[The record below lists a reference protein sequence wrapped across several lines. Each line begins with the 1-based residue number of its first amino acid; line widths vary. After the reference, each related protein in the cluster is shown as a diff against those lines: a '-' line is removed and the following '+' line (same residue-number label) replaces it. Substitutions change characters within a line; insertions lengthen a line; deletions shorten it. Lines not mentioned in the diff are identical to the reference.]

1 MPSIKLPRLP
11 QPSGQLARAPVR
23 TRKRMAPEERE
34 HQIVK
39 AAVEFFAEH
48 GFGASTRDLARELRI
63 AQPLLFRY
71 FPTKELLIERV
82 YDEVFM
88 RRWNPAWEEL
98 LADRSLPLIERL
110 KRYLKDYARFVL
122 QDTWVRIFIFSGLS
136 HGGVNQK
143 YLARLR
149 ERHLRLIA
157 RELRHEYGLS
167 DPPDAEAEE
176 EEIELVWAMHSS
188 VFYFGVRKWIYGLA
202 VPRRLD
208 RLIDMRVEAFLF
220 GAPAVLRAAR

>member
-1 MPSIKLPRLP
+1 MSSIKLPHLP
-11 QPSGQLARAPVR
+11 QPAARQVHPPGR

-39 AAVEFFAEH
+39 AAIEFFAEH
-48 GFGASTRDLARELRI
+48 GFGASTRDLARQLRI

-71 FPTKELLIERV
+71 FPTKELLIDRV
-82 YDEVFM
+82 YDEVFT

-98 LADRSLPLIERL
+98 LADRSLPLVERL
-110 KRYLKDYARFVL
+110 KRYLKDYAHFVL

-143 YLARLR
+143 YLVRLR

-157 RELRHEYGLS
+157 RELRHEYGITE
-167 DPPDAEAEE
+167 PADAEAEE

-208 RLIDMRVEAFLF
+208 RLIDMRVEAFLY
-220 GAPAVLRAAR
+220 GAPVVLRASR